1 MAEIY
6 EQLSFID
13 FNEPDSPKK
22 SNKVKFDDY
31 KGFVNKFKPKKTTDD
46 CYTPAIVYDA
56 IAGWVANEYGVNKAD
71 FVRPFYPGYD
81 YTAFDYAGKIVVD
94 NPPFSIL
101 GEIIK
106 FYIKEGVKFFLF
118 APALTSLG
126 HAGKSCCFICTDC
139 SITYKNGANVNTAF
153 LTNLEPYEIAVKTSP
168 ELSAIV
174 DAANEKAQKKAPELP
189 KYTYPPEVVNVALIT
204 TLARHK
210 IPVSFKRDEL
220 HFIRE
225 LDSQKAAGKKM
236 FGAGFLTTHEK
247 AAELIELRRQAEIA
261 KQKAEEERWLNADS
275 SRMVWEL
282 SEREKKII
290 EEMEKRLDNGT
301 Q

>member
-13 FNEPDSPKK
+13 FDEPESPKK

-56 IAGWVANEYGVNKAD
+56 IAAWVVNKYGVNKSD

-81 YTAFDYAGKIVVD
+81 YTAFDYSGKIVVD

-106 FYIKEGVKFFLF
+106 FYVNEGVKFFLF
-118 APALTSLG
+118 APALTSLA
-126 HAGKSCCFICTDC
+126 HAEKSCCFICTDC

-174 DAANEKAQKKAPELP
+174 DSANEKAQKKAPELP
-189 KYTYPPEVVNVALIT
+189 KYSYPPEVVNVALIT
-204 TLARHK
+204 TFARHK
-210 IPVSFKRDEL
+210 IPVSLRRDEL
-220 HFIRE
+220 HFVRE
-225 LDSQKAAGKKM
+225 LDSQKAVGKKM

-261 KQKAEEERWLNADS
+261 KQKAEEARWLNADN

-290 EEMEKRLDNGT
+290 DEMEKRLDNGM

>member
-6 EQLSFID
+6 EQMSFID
-13 FNEPDSPKK
+13 FNEPEFPKK

-56 IAGWVANEYGVNKAD
+56 IADWVVYEYGVSKSD

-81 YTAFDYAGKIVVD
+81 YTAFDYLGKIVVD

-101 GEIIK
+101 GEIIR
-106 FYIKEGVKFFLF
+106 FYVNEGVKFFLF
-118 APALTSLG
+118 APALTSLA
-126 HAGKSCCFICTDC
+126 HAEKSCCFICTDC

-174 DAANEKAQKKAPELP
+174 DTANEKAQKKAPELP

-204 TLARHK
+204 TFARHK

-220 HFIRE
+220 HFVRE
-225 LDSQKAAGKKM
+225 LDSQKAVGKKM

-261 KQKAEEERWLNADS
+261 KQKAEEARWLNADN

-282 SEREKKII
+282 SEHEQKII

>member
-1 MAEIY
+1 MSEMY
-6 EQLSFID
+6 EQTSLID
-13 FNEPDSPKK
+13 FNEPEPPKK

-56 IAGWVANEYGVNKAD
+56 IAAWVVKEYGVSKSN

-126 HAGKSCCFICTDC
+126 HARKSCCFICTNC

-174 DAANEKAQKKAPELP
+174 DTANEKAQKKAPELP
-189 KYTYPPEVVNVALIT
+189 KYKYPPEVVNVALIT
-204 TLARHK
+204 TFARHK
-210 IPVSFKRDEL
+210 IPVSLRRDEL
-220 HFIRE
+220 YFIRE
-225 LDSQKAAGKKM
+225 LDSQKAAGKSM

-261 KQKAEEERWLNADS
+261 EQKAEEARWLNADS

-282 SEREKKII
+282 SEREQKII
-290 EEMEKRLDNGT
+290 EEMEKRLDDGAE
-301 Q
+301 

>member
-13 FNEPDSPKK
+13 FDEPESPKK

-56 IAGWVANEYGVNKAD
+56 IAAWVVKEYGVSKSN

-153 LTNLEPYEIAVKTSP
+153 LTNLEPYEIAIKTSP

-174 DAANEKAQKKAPELP
+174 DTANEKAQKKAPELP
-189 KYTYPPEVVNVALIT
+189 KYSYPPEVVNVALIT
-204 TLARHK
+204 TFARHK
-210 IPVSFKRDEL
+210 IPVSLRRDEL

-261 KQKAEEERWLNADS
+261 KQKAEEARWLNADN

-290 EEMEKRLDNGT
+290 EEMEKRLDDGT
-301 Q
+301 

>member
-1 MAEIY
+1 MAEIC
-6 EQLSFID
+6 EQTSFID
-13 FNEPDSPKK
+13 FGEPESPKK

-31 KGFVNKFKPKKTTDD
+31 KGFVDKFKPKKTTDD
-46 CYTPAIVYDA
+46 CYTPAIVYND
-56 IAGWVANEYGVNKAD
+56 IAQWVANEYSVNKSD

-101 GEIIK
+101 GEIVK
-106 FYIKEGVKFFLF
+106 FYIKEGVRFFLF
-118 APALTSLG
+118 APALTSLA
-126 HAGKSCCFICTDC
+126 HAEKSCCFICTDC
-139 SITYKNGANVNTAF
+139 SITYENGANVNTAF

-174 DAANEKAQKKAPELP
+174 NSANKKAQNKAPELP

-204 TLARHK
+204 TFARHK
-210 IPVSFKRDEL
+210 IPVTLRRDEL
-220 HFIRE
+220 YFVRE

-247 AAELIELRRQAEIA
+247 AAELIELRRQADIA
-261 KQKAEEERWLNADS
+261 KQKAEEARWLNADN

-282 SEREKKII
+282 SEREQKII

>member
-1 MAEIY
+1 MTEIY

-13 FNEPDSPKK
+13 FDEPESPKK

-56 IAGWVANEYGVNKAD
+56 IAAWVVKEYGVSKSD

-81 YTAFDYAGKIVVD
+81 YTAFDYSDKIVVD

-106 FYIKEGVKFFLF
+106 FYVNEGVKFFLF
-118 APALTSLG
+118 APALTSLA
-126 HAGKSCCFICTDC
+126 HAEKSCCFICTDC

-174 DAANEKAQKKAPELP
+174 DTANEKAQKKAPELP
-189 KYTYPPEVVNVALIT
+189 KYSYPPEVVNVALIT
-204 TLARHK
+204 TFARHK
-210 IPVSFKRDEL
+210 IPVSLKRDEL
-220 HFIRE
+220 YFVRE

-261 KQKAEEERWLNADS
+261 KQKAEEARWLNADN

-290 EEMEKRLDNGT
+290 EDMEKRLDNGT

>member
-13 FNEPDSPKK
+13 FDEPESPKK

-56 IAGWVANEYGVNKAD
+56 IAAWVVKEYGVSKSN

-153 LTNLEPYEIAVKTSP
+153 LTNLEPYEIAIKTSP
-168 ELSAIV
+168 DLSAIV
-174 DAANEKAQKKAPELP
+174 DTANEKAQKKAPELP
-189 KYTYPPEVVNVALIT
+189 KYSYPPEVVNVALIT
-204 TLARHK
+204 TFARHK
-210 IPVSFKRDEL
+210 IPVSLRRDEL

-261 KQKAEEERWLNADS
+261 KQKAEEARWLNADN

-290 EEMEKRLDNGT
+290 EEMEKRLDDGT
-301 Q
+301 